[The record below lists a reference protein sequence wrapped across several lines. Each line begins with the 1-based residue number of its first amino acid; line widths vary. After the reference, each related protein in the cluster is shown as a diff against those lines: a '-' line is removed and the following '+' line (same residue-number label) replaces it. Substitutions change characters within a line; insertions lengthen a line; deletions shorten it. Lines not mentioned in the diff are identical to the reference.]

1 MNHDRTA
8 NRLARK
14 FRSTYRRR
22 GVDIL
27 SQGRAIEVAVTLGDL
42 YQSVKQLRRSRAPKK
57 YLAVPSYLLPK
68 ARKLLKGS
76 GIGIMNTKGRIIKKC
91 RKRRSN

>member
-1 MNHDRTA
+1 MNHDQIA

-14 FRSTYRRR
+14 FKSTHRHQ

-27 SQGRAIEVAVTLGDL
+27 SQGRAIEVAVTLNDL
-42 YQSVKQLRRSRAPKK
+42 YQSVKQLKRSRAPKK
-57 YLAVPSYLLPK
+57 YLAVPLCLLPK

-91 RKRRSN
+91 RKK

>member
-1 MNHDRTA
+1 MNYDQIA

-14 FRSTYRRR
+14 FGTIHRHR

-27 SQGRAIEVAVTLGDL
+27 SQGRAIEVVGTLSDL
-42 YQSVKQLRRSRAPKK
+42 YQSFKQLKRSRAPKK
-57 YLAVPSYLLPK
+57 YMVVPSRLLPR

-91 RKRRSN
+91 RKK